1 MVVIP
6 YGSDVADDRGS
17 HDIRPELRYCP
28 IHLYCFLMRR
38 ADSLYFRPDGKAIG
52 NVFRKTALMS
62 SIPPVSV
69 LMTVYNAEPFLDEAI
84 KSILGQSFG
93 DFEFIIIDNAS
104 TDGSREMLASCSDSR
119 LRVFH
124 NTENIGPPRALNR
137 GLQMA
142 KGEYVA
148 RMDADDVALP
158 DRLVKQFDFMARNP
172 DCAAAGTQI
181 RLFDHNGKKIY
192 VPWMPVTQDE
202 IRWKLMFTSPLAH
215 SSVMMR
221 KDCVLEVDGYDER
234 FRYAPDY
241 DLWSRLILQGHRL
254 ANLLDFLAL
263 IRIHGI
269 ADGVTA
275 LQADLIDEVA
285 RISAR
290 NINECLNFRVA
301 PDEAR
306 KMVLLVNYHRCP
318 AEDVS
323 AALKMLGRI
332 AWACA
337 AMMGRQ
343 VEAYYGRTLVR
354 LAMSPGEIS
363 PLERIRLFAKGLRL
377 VVCGTDPSE
386 RYRFLKDW
394 VLTGRF
400 IGAIRI
406 AWWRSALRSSRN
418 G

>member
-1 MVVIP
+1 M
-6 YGSDVADDRGS
+6 
-17 HDIRPELRYCP
+17 
-28 IHLYCFLMRR
+28 
-38 ADSLYFRPDGKAIG
+38 
-52 NVFRKTALMS
+52 N
-62 SIPPVSV
+62 SILPVSV
-69 LMTVYNAEPFLDEAI
+69 LMTVYNAEPFLDEAVR
-84 KSILGQSFG
+84 SILGQSFG
-93 DFEFIIIDNAS
+93 DFEFIVIDNAS
-104 TDGSREMLASCSDSR
+104 TDNSREMLASYSDPR

-124 NTENIGPPRALNR
+124 NAENIGPPRALNR

-158 DRLVKQFDFMARNP
+158 DRLTKQFDFMARNP
-172 DCAAAGTQI
+172 NCAAAGTQI

-221 KDCVLEVDGYDER
+221 KDCVLEVDGYDEGL
-234 FRYAPDY
+234 RYAPDY

-254 ANLLDFLAL
+254 ANLPDFLAL

-343 VEAYYGRTLVR
+343 VEAYYGRTLIR
-354 LAMSPGEIS
+354 LAMSPGKIS
-363 PLERIRLFAKGLRL
+363 SFRRIGLFVKGLGL
-377 VVCGTDPSE
+377 VLAGTDAGQW
-386 RYRFLKDW
+386 YRFLKDW

-400 IGAIRI
+400 IGAVRI
-406 AWWRSALRSSRN
+406 AWWRSALRSSRD